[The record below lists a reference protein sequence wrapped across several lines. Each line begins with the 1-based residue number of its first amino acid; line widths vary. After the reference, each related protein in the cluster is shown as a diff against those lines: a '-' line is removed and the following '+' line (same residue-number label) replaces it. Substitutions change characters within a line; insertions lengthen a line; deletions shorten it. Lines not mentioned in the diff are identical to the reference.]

1 MTWPSMVWLSSGMWW
16 YILHL
21 HLVQC
26 RQAGIVAVY
35 LCSRCYT
42 TVGGGVANA
51 AVAAAV
57 VVAACFMLY
66 APDVHAV

>member
-1 MTWPSMVWLSSGMWW
+1 MVW

-51 AVAAAV
+51 AAAV